1 MNVYLQWGHVF
12 ANWLYK
18 EEPTEDEKILA
29 GGAHLN
35 KQCFKTPPLHFIE

>member
-18 EEPTEDEKILA
+18 EGPTEGEKILA
-29 GGAHLN
+29 GGACSLE
-35 KQCFKTPPLHFIE
+35 QTMF